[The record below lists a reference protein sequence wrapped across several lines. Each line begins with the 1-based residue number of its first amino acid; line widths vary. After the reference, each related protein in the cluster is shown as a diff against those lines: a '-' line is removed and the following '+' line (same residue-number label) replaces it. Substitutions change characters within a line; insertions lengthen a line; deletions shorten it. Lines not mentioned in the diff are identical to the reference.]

1 MNYLTSYRKG
11 LRGTAIVIIALVFC
25 LNLILS
31 VRAQSNKLRTDQK
44 ETKVRQLDAS
54 QGTSISSADK
64 EPIRQEELLMSIKA
78 NALPQYLGSG
88 DPALKDYY
96 PPWLDNMAD
105 DATVEEAVRSVVL
118 TIRSLYDRQEH
129 KFAGPYSD
137 NGFLEDYVA
146 EVHGE
151 PIGCVVL
158 VTYNAAGQTQHVVA
172 SYRPRSS
179 LLFFSRLLS
188 EKFAG
193 TPIAEHFSARES

>member
-1 MNYLTSYRKG
+1 MEDPSGVG
-11 LRGTAIVIIALVFC
+11 LP
-25 LNLILS
+25 NLI
-31 VRAQSNKLRTDQK
+31 QTK
-44 ETKVRQLDAS
+44 ED
-54 QGTSISSADK
+54 
-64 EPIRQEELLMSIKA
+64 LLMSIKA
-78 NALPQYLGSG
+78 NAPPQYLGSG

-105 DATVEEAVRSVVL
+105 DATVEGSMLDGVIQGAAAVRSVVL

-129 KFAGPYSD
+129 KFAGPYSN

-151 PIGCVVL
+151 PIRCVVL
-158 VTYNAAGQTQHVVA
+158 VNYNAAWQTQHRDA

-179 LLFFSRLLS
+179 LLLFSRLLG

-193 TPIAEHFSARES
+193 TPIAEHFAARES